1 MNWRWVQLAEGTC
14 RKEWLP
20 WEVDLRLKCLKL
32 TYRGNNNYR
41 SSKLKNLKTWLLRFL
56 KRMKLWGTNKWE
68 SSNYHLLQD
77 LRFNR
82 NMLKKTVL
90 NKFISRGMETK
101 RMKVQWELLSRSLKI
116 QTQWEKTN
124 NKMKKSRQRYL
135 LRLDKR
141 KNNPNLKNS
150 RKNLNLKRVNKK
162 SNTSQRK
169 VMSLLNKRSKND

>member
-1 MNWRWVQLAEGTC
+1 M
-14 RKEWLP
+14 
-20 WEVDLRLKCLKL
+20 
-32 TYRGNNNYR
+32 
-41 SSKLKNLKTWLLRFL
+41 
-56 KRMKLWGTNKWE
+56 
-68 SSNYHLLQD
+68 
-77 LRFNR
+77 
-82 NMLKKTVL
+82 
-90 NKFISRGMETK
+90 
-101 RMKVQWELLSRSLKI
+101 
-116 QTQWEKTN
+116 N